1 MERLELKGMRVSG
14 YRSLR
19 EFPGGEE
26 VLEIGGVTTLIGK
39 NDVGKSNVLRAL
51 KKALK
56 NERMSKEDFT
66 FREDTCEIFLYF
78 RVPKT
83 IRDEFSKEFGI
94 NSEEVEIRARYRY
107 TKNRPEYFLNGKK
120 SSYSKL
126 RKYLPEVLFVPAV
139 KDIQEELKF
148 GRDTLVSE
156 LLLPIIEKTSE
167 EKSRTETVYMLKRKL
182 MDAIEKETSKIRE
195 MLKEELR
202 RVWEEV
208 EEVSIEVSE
217 LRLEK
222 AFTPQITIKDK
233 FSEKVSIIQR
243 GSGIQRH
250 LFLCLM
256 EIYRKMKIGRGYI
269 LIVEEPEIYLHP
281 GAQKRMC
288 SLLREFSREGKVIIS
303 THSTLFV
310 DKSELEYTYLLSK
323 EKGDTKVNQIDGSTL
338 RKILEELEASPSDLL
353 LSDGIILLEGPSDV
367 AILKEFLRAIDW
379 EYNVPML
386 PIGGSNIESLDP
398 ADLHRVN
405 PNVALILDS
414 DLKEGGEISDRKRE
428 LKRKFEEGG
437 VKVYFWKKDGGYVRS
452 IENLFDKK
460 SIEEVMGVTIE
471 RDIEPYEDVSKL
483 IDSRLKEKYGEGARY
498 HKVKNGRKIA
508 KRMVERKSVPK
519 EVKEILMEISR
530 EFGLSV

>member
-1 MERLELKGMRVSG
+1 
-14 YRSLR
+14 
-19 EFPGGEE
+19 
-26 VLEIGGVTTLIGK
+26 
-39 NDVGKSNVLRAL
+39 
-51 KKALK
+51 
-56 NERMSKEDFT
+56 
-66 FREDTCEIFLYF
+66 
-78 RVPKT
+78 
-83 IRDEFSKEFGI
+83 
-94 NSEEVEIRARYRY
+94 
-107 TKNRPEYFLNGKK
+107 
-120 SSYSKL
+120 
-126 RKYLPEVLFVPAV
+126 
-139 KDIQEELKF
+139 
-148 GRDTLVSE
+148 
-156 LLLPIIEKTSE
+156 
-167 EKSRTETVYMLKRKL
+167 MLDPL
-182 MDAIEKETSKIRE
+182 D
-195 MLKEELR
+195 
-202 RVWEEV
+202 
-208 EEVSIEVSE
+208 
-217 LRLEK
+217 
-222 AFTPQITIKDK
+222 
-233 FSEKVSIIQR
+233 
-243 GSGIQRH
+243 
-250 LFLCLM
+250 
-256 EIYRKMKIGRGYI
+256 
-269 LIVEEPEIYLHP
+269 
-281 GAQKRMC
+281 
-288 SLLREFSREGKVIIS
+288 
-303 THSTLFV
+303 
-310 DKSELEYTYLLSK
+310 
-323 EKGDTKVNQIDGSTL
+323 